1 MRPRRATTIGP
12 CKCRWVATRKIEYT
26 MNGFGE
32 GVVQRVHWQRAKSMV
47 SAPLKSDVDHSCE
60 LWVVDGVQNA

>member
-1 MRPRRATTIGP
+1 
-12 CKCRWVATRKIEYT
+12 